1 MEIIVFD
8 ADLFGVEPENP
19 IVEYAV
25 EDFFFALRDTIDD
38 TIVKISL
45 LKLQNHVINRL
56 HVYIFLRYH
65 LFVNILQ
72 LKVFVTLRG
81 TCLVRR

>member
-25 EDFFFALRDTIDD
+25 EDFVFALRDTIDD

-45 LKLQNHVINRL
+45 LKLQNHVIN
-56 HVYIFLRYH
+56 
-65 LFVNILQ
+65 
-72 LKVFVTLRG
+72 
-81 TCLVRR
+81 